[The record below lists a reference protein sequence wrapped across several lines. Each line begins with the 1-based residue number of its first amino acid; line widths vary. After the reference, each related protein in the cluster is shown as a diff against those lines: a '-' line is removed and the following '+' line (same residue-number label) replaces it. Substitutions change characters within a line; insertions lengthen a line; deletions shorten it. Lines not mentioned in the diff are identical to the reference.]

1 MAGETGGRFF
11 TSPTLEQLRAVYSD
25 LESRLGSEEE
35 WREVTVAFAA
45 AGVVMLLLGGALS
58 ASWFRR
64 LP

>member
-1 MAGETGGRFF
+1 
-11 TSPTLEQLRAVYSD
+11 VYSE

-58 ASWFRR
+58 ATWFRR